1 MSGHGAGER
10 ARRCAQRRLP
20 GVHLSGDT
28 ASGRLFA
35 PISRRRQD
43 PMILYVGVDA
53 AGENG
58 FRSAI
63 ACHAYGTGAS
73 DSVMGGEH
81 DATGSNG

>member
-1 MSGHGAGER
+1 
-10 ARRCAQRRLP
+10 
-20 GVHLSGDT
+20 
-28 ASGRLFA
+28 
-35 PISRRRQD
+35 
-43 PMILYVGVDA
+43 MILYVGVDA